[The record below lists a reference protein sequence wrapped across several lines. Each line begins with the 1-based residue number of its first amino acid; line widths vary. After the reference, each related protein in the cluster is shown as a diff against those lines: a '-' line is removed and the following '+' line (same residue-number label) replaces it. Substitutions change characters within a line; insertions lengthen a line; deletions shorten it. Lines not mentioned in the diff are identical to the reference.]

1 MQLIFDLKKLQS
13 RLNDDMIAKYTLY
26 MENFILVFSM
36 SQLNLHLREA
46 NFLINA
52 LNLV

>member
-26 MENFILVFSM
+26 MGNFILLFSM
-36 SQLNLHLREA
+36 SQLNLHFREA
-46 NFLINA
+46 NFSIKA
-52 LNLV
+52 LNCV